1 MDYFGINSS
10 DELPKINEVLAEQV
24 VMPTL
29 VNAEHFEI
37 EGEQVQDAIEQN
49 DDTNAAS
56 SNDGG
61 DTDSTTES

>member
-1 MDYFGINSS
+1 
-10 DELPKINEVLAEQV
+10 
-24 VMPTL
+24 
-29 VNAEHFEI
+29 
-37 EGEQVQDAIEQN
+37 VQDAIEQN